1 MNRVKQVNCVFLWT
15 VILSIVGGFIN
26 GEILRITNSYAIIAI
41 TSQLILILPAVIYI
55 IVNKINIAKQIR
67 FKGLKI
73 STIILLILF
82 AYLISPVMS
91 FVNALSL
98 LVFNNETSIVM
109 NDIVGNNGIWLSL
122 ILIGIVPSILEES
135 VYRGIFYNEYRK
147 VNVLKGILLSGFMFG
162 IVHGNLNQF
171 SYALLMGIIFALV
184 IEATDSILSTMIIHF
199 CINGS
204 SVFLLY
210 IYPKLLSLLEAMYG
224 SDQFSASEFQSALEG
239 GLPADFTLEFVLTNY
254 GLSAIVCTILAIIVF
269 RTIAKNNGRW
279 DYIKNIFKRKETL
292 VVNEEEKSNTRI
304 FSLSLII
311 GIIICFGLM
320 VYFEIVTYQLNANNT
335 EGLLSITFNFI
346 NKYLMI

>member
-1 MNRVKQVNCVFLWT
+1 MNRVKQVNRVFLWT

-26 GEILRITNSYAIIAI
+26 SGIFRYTNDYALIAI

-55 IVNKINIAKQIR
+55 IVNKINITQQIR

-98 LVFNNETSIVM
+98 LFFNNETSIIM
-109 NDIVGNNGIWLSL
+109 SDIVGKHGIWLSL
-122 ILIGIVPSILEES
+122 TLIAIVPSIFEEA
-135 VYRGIFYNEYRK
+135 VYRGVFYNEYRK

-171 SYALLMGIIFALV
+171 SYAFIMGIIFALV

-199 CINGS
+199 CINGT

-210 IYPKLLSLLEAMYG
+210 IYPKLLTLLEAMYG
-224 SDQFSASEFQSALEG
+224 DDQFSASELQSALER
-239 GLPADFTLEFVLTNY
+239 GLPADFNLEFVLTNY
-254 GLSAIVCTILAIIVF
+254 GLSAIFCTILAVIVF
-269 RTIAKNNGRW
+269 RTIAKNNGKW
-279 DYIKNIFKRKETL
+279 DYIKSIFQRKDSL
-292 VVNEEEKSNTRI
+292 LVNEEEKSSI
-304 FSLSLII
+304 LSISLVIAI
-311 GIIICFGLM
+311 VICVGLM
-320 VYFEIVTYQLNANNT
+320 VYYEVVTYQLNASNAK
-335 EGLLSITFNFI
+335 ELLSISFNFI
-346 NKYLMI
+346 K